1 MRWGRRVKTLPR
13 LLATNHL
20 LHQEV
25 SRLTK
30 QSCSTLEDVENY
42 HNRSSAETRGQA
54 IRAVFSALI
63 LKLVA
68 AGIAKKARDG
78 LWHLG
83 QLIDKLYL
91 LNPLYIQAS
100 TIQAAEL
107 QKKKDEEEEATLPS
121 GPAAQK

>member
-91 LNPLYIQAS
+91 LNQPAHPGVHYPRCRERPES
-100 TIQAAEL
+100 RG
-107 QKKKDEEEEATLPS
+107 S
-121 GPAAQK
+121 GGSRGR